1 MFNRITGLLKGNSG
15 ISSHVIITTSL
26 MALVMSGVLSLYWVS
41 VSPTVEGS
49 GRMFDIILLW
59 LQSWGES
66 FLIAMPTSLIVRPY
80 IALFV
85 VNLKRSEG

>member
-26 MALVMSGVLSLYWVS
+26 MALVMSGVLSLYWTS

-66 FLIAMPTSLIVRPY
+66 FLIAMPMSLIVRPY